1 MEITFLLPILV
12 SSVGLYLL
20 IRLRAFFIIHPIR
33 TAAEVGRAL
42 KDRKSRRSFLLA
54 LAGTLG
60 VGNIFGV
67 AAGIMIGGAGSLFW
81 LFISSAFAMAIKYA
95 ETLLVFDAK
104 NSRGGTA
111 AIIAE
116 TFGEI
121 GSFLSPI
128 YALLTVILALFM
140 GAAMQSGAVVDI
152 LDGTLEI
159 PPIISAVV
167 LLLLLIPALLGGV
180 NRIERITEIIIP
192 LTTIIYIIMCF
203 VSILVN
209 VDRLGTVINSMIIS
223 AFSFRAALGGGLS
236 FLAVKE
242 GFARGILSNEAG
254 VGSSAMAHARS
265 GEHDPHV
272 GGLFAMCEVGFDS
285 VILCSL
291 TGLVILTSV
300 DNPDKFSSPM
310 SLVYAAFYG
319 TLGKGAV
326 YVLIPVILAFAY
338 ATIIC
343 WYFYGL
349 EYSASYF
356 RRLKTVFPLLFIL
369 SIFLPIILGDVAM
382 LSVIDICLL
391 LMSFMTL
398 SVIIKRSNKI
408 LSLSKKDPG

>member
-12 SSVGLYLL
+12 SSVGMYLL

-42 KDRKSRRSFLLA
+42 KDRRSRRSFLLA

-95 ETLLVFDAK
+95 ETLLVFDVK

-111 AIIAE
+111 ALIAE
-116 TFGEI
+116 AFEKI
-121 GSFLSPI
+121 GPFLSPI
-128 YALLTVILALFM
+128 YAILTVILALFM
-140 GAAMQSGAVVDI
+140 GAAMQSSAVVDI

-159 PPIISAVV
+159 SPISSVV
-167 LLLLLIPALLGGV
+167 LLLLLLIPALLGGV
-180 NRIERITEIIIP
+180 SKIENITEIIIP
-192 LTTIIYIIMCF
+192 MTTIIYITVCF
-203 VSILVN
+203 LVIFVN
-209 VDRLGTVINSMIIS
+209 INRLGTVINSMIAS
-223 AFSFRAALGGGLS
+223 AFSFRSAVGGGLS
-236 FLAVKE
+236 FLVVKE

-254 VGSSAMAHARS
+254 VGTSAMAHARS
-265 GEHDPHV
+265 GQQDPRM

-300 DNPDKFSSPM
+300 DNPAEFSSPM

-319 TLGKGAV
+319 VLGNGAA
-326 YVLIPVILAFAY
+326 YVLIPVILAFGY

-356 RRLKTVFPLLFIL
+356 RRLKTVYPLLFIL
-369 SIFLPIILGDVAM
+369 SLFLPIILGDGAM
-382 LSVIDICLL
+382 LSVIDVCLL
-391 LMSFMTL
+391 FMSFMTL
-398 SVIIKRSNKI
+398 SVIIKRMNKI